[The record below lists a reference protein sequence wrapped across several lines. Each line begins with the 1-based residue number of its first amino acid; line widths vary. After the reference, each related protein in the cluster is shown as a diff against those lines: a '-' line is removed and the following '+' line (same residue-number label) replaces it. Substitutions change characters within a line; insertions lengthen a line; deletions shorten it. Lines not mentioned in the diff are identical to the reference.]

1 MFSIPNDSSIVYM
14 PMTFS
19 PWLVILSIVIACIG
33 SFTALS
39 CIVRIEQNSLINKKV
54 WLILSTVS
62 MTLSVWSM
70 HFIGMAALKLPVYM
84 SFNVFVTILSLLPL
98 LITTFLAF
106 YLMNRPRK
114 RSSIHILAGTLMGI
128 GFSSMHYLGVY
139 AMEFNHVSYYY
150 DTWIFGLSILVSIV
164 VSIIVL
170 YLFSAKQKY
179 TLLLSSRIVT
189 SCILAIAISSMHYMG
204 MYAMK
209 LYVTPT
215 QASLYGAT
223 DDSGFIM
230 LISAITVSMMLV
242 LILLLSTV
250 FMDRYIENRIH
261 YFDPLTKLPNR
272 SMFQERIEASSKVK
286 AIAVW
291 HFHDLETYN
300 QEHGYFFVDQLI
312 AYIAKLL
319 QSYLPSLTNI
329 YRTQGN
335 RFTFVANDEA
345 AASDLFEKLQTL
357 TKQLK
362 EGISFKGN
370 DIQLQGI
377 CVFVQSENG
386 HLETLEN
393 LYLNS
398 LTVLKHPGINN
409 KLDFVQYDSKI
420 HTRNFAD
427 EILEGI
433 DCAMVNHHLYL
444 VYQPKINPI
453 SNTIESVEALIR
465 WQHSKHGFLSPAIFL
480 PILESNNRMG
490 DLTDWVIE
498 QVCKQLIVWK
508 NVDNM
513 PKQVAINIPGHYIT
527 SNRLMEFLTT
537 TTAAYDI
544 SAKAIELE
552 ITETSFVKNIASA
565 EKVVRD
571 FRKAGFSVALDDFG
585 TGASS
590 LSYLKKIPINTLKI
604 DKSFIDDVP
613 MSMKDASI
621 IKSMIQLGQSLNMK
635 VVVEGVETKE
645 QVDFLIDECGAPYI
659 QGFYY
664 AKPMKPEELAEWLHS
679 RQLQVT
685 AK

>member
-139 AMEFNHVSYYY
+139 AMEFHHVSYYY

-189 SCILAIAISSMHYMG
+189 SCILAIAISSMHYLG

-209 LYVTPT
+209 LYVKPT

-453 SNTIESVEALIR
+453 TNTIESVEALIR

>member
-1 MFSIPNDSSIVYM
+1 MFSIPSDSSIVYM

-19 PWLVILSIVIACIG
+19 PWIVTLSIVIACIG

-54 WLILSTVS
+54 WLTLASIS
-62 MTLSVWSM
+62 MALGVWSM
-70 HFIGMAALKLPVYM
+70 HFIGMAALNLPVNM
-84 SFNVFVTILSLLPL
+84 SFNVLLTVLSLLPL
-98 LITTFLAF
+98 LGTTFLAF
-106 YLMNRPRK
+106 YIMNQPRK
-114 RSSIHILAGTLMGI
+114 RPSIHIIAGILMGI

-139 AMEFNHVSYYY
+139 AMKFKNVSYYY
-150 DTWIFGLSILVSIV
+150 DIWIFSLSII
-164 VSIIVL
+164 VSIIVSIIAL

-179 TLLLSSRIVT
+179 TMLFSSRIVT
-189 SCILAIAISSMHYMG
+189 SCVLAMAISSMHYIG

-209 LYVTPT
+209 IYVTPT

-223 DDSGFIM
+223 NNSGTVVVT
-230 LISAITVSMMLV
+230 SAITVSIIMLLV
-242 LILLLSTV
+242 LLLTTT

-272 SMFQERIEASSKVK
+272 SMFQERIEASAKVK

-319 QSYLPSLTNI
+319 QSYLPPLTNI

-345 AASDLFEKLQTL
+345 AANELFEKLQLL
-357 TKQLK
+357 TKHLK

-370 DIQLQGI
+370 EIQLQGI

-386 HLETLEN
+386 HLETLEK

-398 LTVLKHPGINN
+398 LTVIKHPGINN

-420 HTRNFAD
+420 HTRDFTD

-433 DCAMVNHHLYL
+433 DCAMKNHQLYL

-453 SNTIESVEALIR
+453 SNTIESLEALIR

-498 QVCKQLIVWK
+498 QVCKQLIVWQDM
-508 NVDNM
+508 DNM

-527 SNRLMEFLTT
+527 SNRLMEFLTKT
-537 TTAAYDI
+537 TTAYNI
-544 SAKAIELE
+544 SAQAIELE

-565 EKVVRD
+565 EKVVRE

-590 LSYLKKIPINTLKI
+590 LSYLKKIPITTLKI

-645 QVDFLIDECGAPYI
+645 QVDFLIDECSAPYI
-659 QGFYY
+659 QGYYY
-664 AKPMKPEELAEWLHS
+664 AKPMKPEELANWIHS

>member
-1 MFSIPNDSSIVYM
+1 MFSIPNDFSIVYM
-14 PMTFS
+14 PMNFS
-19 PWLVILSIVIACIG
+19 PWIVILSVVIACIG
-33 SFTALS
+33 AFTALS
-39 CIVRIEQNSLINKKV
+39 CIVRIAQNSLINKKV
-54 WLILSTVS
+54 WLILASTS

-70 HFIGMAALKLPVYM
+70 HFIGMAALQLPVKM
-84 SFNVFVTILSLLPL
+84 SFNLILTVLSLLPL
-98 LITTFLAF
+98 FITTFLAF
-106 YLMNRPRK
+106 YFMNRPRK
-114 RSSIHILAGTLMGI
+114 RLSIHILAGALMGI

-139 AMEFNHVSYYY
+139 AMEFKNVGYYY
-150 DTWIFGLSILVSIV
+150 DTWIFCISIIVSIV
-164 VSIIVL
+164 VSIIAL

-179 TLLLSSRIVT
+179 TLLISSRIVT
-189 SCILAIAISSMHYMG
+189 SCGLAIAISSMHYIG

-209 LYVTPT
+209 LYITPT
-215 QASLYGAT
+215 QASFYVVT
-223 DDSGFIM
+223 DNRGIIV
-230 LISAITVSMMLV
+230 LTSAITVSIILILV
-242 LILLLSTV
+242 LLLSTT
-250 FMDRYIENRIH
+250 FIDRYIEKRIH

-272 SMFQERIEASSKVK
+272 SMFQEQIEASSKVN

-312 AYIAKLL
+312 TYIARLL
-319 QSYLPSLTNI
+319 QSYLPPLTNL

-335 RFTFVANDEA
+335 RFAFVANDEA
-345 AASDLFEKLQTL
+345 AANELYAKLQML

-362 EGISFKGN
+362 EGILFKGN
-370 DIQLQGI
+370 EMHLQGI

-386 HLETLEN
+386 QLETLEK

-398 LTVLKHPGINN
+398 LTVIKHPGSNN
-409 KLDFVQYDSKI
+409 KLDIVKYNSKI

-427 EILEGI
+427 EIVEGI
-433 DCAMVNHHLYL
+433 DCAMNQHHLYL

-453 SNTIESVEALIR
+453 SNEVESVEALIR

-480 PILESNNRMG
+480 PILEANNRMG

-498 QVCKQLIVWK
+498 QVCKQLVIWR
-508 NVDNM
+508 DMDIM

-537 TTAAYDI
+537 TIAANDI
-544 SAKAIELE
+544 RPQAIELE

-565 EKVVRD
+565 EKVVRE
-571 FRKAGFSVALDDFG
+571 FRNAGFSVALDDFG

-590 LSYLKKIPINTLKI
+590 LSYLKKIPITTLKI

-613 MSMKDASI
+613 MSMKDAAI

-635 VVVEGVETKE
+635 IVVEGVETKE
-645 QVDFLIDECGAPYI
+645 QVEFLIDECDAPYI
-659 QGFYY
+659 QGYYY
-664 AKPMKPEELAEWLHS
+664 AKPMKPQELTDWLHS
-679 RQLQVT
+679 RQIQVNV
-685 AK
+685 